1 MLDMGI
7 HPGKRGMQALPFL
20 DVPGDLSTI
29 DLLLIS
35 HFHLDHVASLPYF
48 MQKTKFRGRVF
59 MTHPTLAITKLL
71 LLDYVRVSGVQSSE
85 TEGLYDDRDVL
96 ACLQRCEKIDFHQ
109 QIEVDGIRF
118 TAYNAGHVL
127 GACQFLIEIAGVR
140 ILYTGDFSREDD
152 RHLMGAECNPD
163 WRPDILVVEQVHE
176 THSASGSD
184 NLLKQSTELLEEE
197 ENV

>member
-1 MLDMGI
+1 M
-7 HPGKRGMQALPFL
+7 PEYRESSP
-20 DVPGDLSTI
+20 
-29 DLLLIS
+29 
-35 HFHLDHVASLPYF
+35 
-48 MQKTKFRGRVF
+48 
-59 MTHPTLAITKLL
+59 
-71 LLDYVRVSGVQSSE
+71 SE